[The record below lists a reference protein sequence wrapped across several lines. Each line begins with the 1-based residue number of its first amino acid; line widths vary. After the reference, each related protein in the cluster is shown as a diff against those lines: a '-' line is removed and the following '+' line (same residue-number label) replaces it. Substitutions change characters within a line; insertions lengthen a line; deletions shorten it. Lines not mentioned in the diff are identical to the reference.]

1 MKRVSLTAVG
11 WAAALVI
18 SSTQA
23 AAAPST
29 LLLHQPS
36 VSAEHIVF
44 VFGGDIWRTD
54 RQGQNPVQLTSQAAA
69 EFAPHVSPD
78 GKLIA
83 FSAAYDGNTDV
94 YVMPIAGGAPQR
106 LTFHPGVDVVNGWSA
121 DGKRVLFAS
130 AREISNSRSNQLYE
144 VALTGGFERKVME
157 AVAYEGTW
165 SADGKR
171 LAYRPY
177 RQANNGSSGWRQH
190 RGGTTTPIWIIDP
203 GTQNFEAVPHVNATD
218 INPIWAG
225 AELVFISDRAD
236 GAANLFAYSPATKTL
251 RQLTRE
257 TQWDVKSASAIG
269 STVVYESGGQ
279 LKELDIATGKGRNI
293 DVSLNPS
300 SPEARVQWKDAMSA
314 ITTAQLSATGKRVIV
329 SARGEVFNVPVK
341 DGGIRNLTN
350 TSGVREK
357 DALWST
363 DGLRV
368 AYISDSGRS
377 HQLVLRD
384 ADGLDKPKT
393 LGLGGSGHFNLLAW
407 SPDAKRLIVQDNHL
421 NLFSV
426 NAADGARRL
435 IATSERRAA
444 FNVAFSADSR
454 WLAYTV
460 TGANHFS
467 QIRLQDLV
475 TGKDQAL
482 TDGLTHADFPVFGKS
497 KTGGKGDEKTSDKA
511 GDDVLYFTASINAG
525 PTRVGLDMS
534 TQERPLRT
542 GLFVAV
548 LTADGKSPLL
558 SRPGDEEAAKK
569 EDKKAAEKK
578 NDKKDDEKDNEKDKK
593 KDDKKAEDKPEI
605 KPIKPVRIDFEGL
618 QQRIVGL
625 PVAARNYDS
634 LAVASD
640 GALLYLEHTQP
651 GISSE
656 PPDAKGEDDATLYRF
671 DFEEREAKALKV
683 GIADFS
689 LSANGKKI
697 LVRSA
702 KGKLEIA
709 DAGEKFAAKP
719 IELGKLRMRVNPR
732 EEWQQIFDETWA
744 MEKDF
749 FYDPKLHGLDWD
761 AVYKRYQPLLA
772 HVQRREDLN
781 ELLVDMIGE
790 LQVGHNRVGGGDV
803 HKEPSAQV
811 GLLGADFRVNDKG
824 VYLIKTILRG
834 DRWNPFLK
842 APLAAPGLGVKEGDA
857 LVAINGRPLDGTTNL
872 FALLENTVDKQTVL
886 TLSSDPTLKITRQIT
901 VEPVAS
907 EARLR
912 QWQWIERNRHY
923 VDQQSGGK
931 VAYVYLPDTAG
942 EGYEHFNRMFF
953 AQIDKQAVIVD
964 DRRNSGG
971 QAANYVTDVLRR
983 PYLSSWKDR
992 DGLIYDTPGGAIYGP
1007 KAMLID
1013 QDAGSGGDFLPYAF
1027 KRLEL
1032 GPLIGKRTWGG
1043 LIGISANPNLI
1054 DGGTLV
1060 VPFFRFYT
1068 PEGQWRVENEGV
1080 APDIDVE
1087 LDPVGVNKGRDS
1099 QLDAAIA
1106 NVLER
1111 LKIYQPAQR
1120 TTAPA
1125 MPTKLGD

>member
-1 MKRVSLTAVG
+1 MTLLQLTAASL
-11 WAAALVI
+11 AAALFI
-18 SSTQA
+18 TPSASA
-23 AAAPST
+23 ANAVPS
-29 LLLHQPS
+29 LLLRQPS
-36 VSAEHIVF
+36 VSAEHLVF
-44 VFGGDIWRTD
+44 VYGGDLWRSD
-54 RQGQNPVQLTSQAAA
+54 RQGRNPVQLTSQAAA
-69 EFAPHVSPD
+69 EFAPHLSPD

-83 FSAAYDGNTDV
+83 FSASYDGNTDV
-94 YVMPIAGGAPQR
+94 YVMPISGGAAER
-106 LTFHPGVDVVNGWSA
+106 LTFHPGADVVNGWSV
-121 DGKRVLFAS
+121 DGQRVLFAS
-130 AREISNSRSNQLYE
+130 AREIANNRSNQLYE
-144 VALTGGFERKVME
+144 VALAGGFERKVME

-165 SADGKR
+165 SPDGKR

-177 RQANNGSSGWRQH
+177 RQAYNGSSGWRQH
-190 RGGTTTPIWIIDP
+190 RGGTTPPIWIIDP
-203 GTQNFEAVPHVNATD
+203 LTQKFEAVPHVNATD
-218 INPIWAG
+218 INPIWVG

-236 GAANLFAYSPATKTL
+236 GAANLFAYSPATKAL

-257 TQWDVKSASAIG
+257 TQWDVKNASAIG
-269 STVVYESGGQ
+269 STVVYEVGGQ
-279 LKELDIATGKGRNI
+279 LKELDVASGKGRPI
-293 DVSLNPS
+293 DVALNPA
-300 SPEARVQWKDAMSA
+300 SPAARVQWKDASPAMTSA
-314 ITTAQLSATGKRVIV
+314 HLSATGKRVLV
-329 SARGEVFNVPVK
+329 SARGEVFSAPVK
-341 DGGIRNLTN
+341 DGSIRNLTN

-357 DALWST
+357 DALWSQ

-368 AYISDSGRS
+368 AYIADAGRK
-377 HQLVLRD
+377 HQLVLRE
-384 ADGLDKPKT
+384 ADGLAKPKT
-393 LGLGGSGHFNLLAW
+393 LSLSLDGGGYFSLLAW
-407 SPDAKRLIVQDNHL
+407 SPDGKRLIVQDNHL

-426 NAADGARRL
+426 NAADGVRRLLATSARRGQ
-435 IATSERRAA
+435 

-467 QIRLQDLV
+467 QIRVQELA

-482 TDGLTHADFPVFGKS
+482 TDGLTHADYPVFASS
-497 KTGGKGDEKTSDKA
+497 KDSGDL
-511 GDDVLYFTASINAG
+511 LYFTASINAG

-534 TQERPLRT
+534 SQERPLRS

-548 LTADGKSPLL
+548 LSADGKSPLL
-558 SRPGDEEAAKK
+558 ARAGDEEAAKK
-569 EDKKAAEKK
+569 DEKTDEKK
-578 NDKKDDEKDNEKDKK
+578 EDKKDDDKA
-593 KDDKKAEDKPEI
+593 DDKADS
-605 KPIKPVRIDFEGL
+605 KPIKPVRIDFDGL

-625 PVAARNYDS
+625 PVAERSYDT
-634 LAVASD
+634 LAVAAD
-640 GALLYLEHTQP
+640 GALFYLERVQP
-651 GISSE
+651 GISNE
-656 PPDAKGEDDATLYRF
+656 PPDAEGDDDATLYRF
-671 DFEEREAKALKV
+671 DFDEREAKSLKV
-683 GIADFS
+683 GIKDFG
-689 LSANGKKI
+689 LSADGKKLLI
-697 LVRSA
+697 RYA

-709 DAGEKFAAKP
+709 DAGEKLAAKP
-719 IELGKLRMRVNPR
+719 LALGQLRMRINPR

-744 MEKDF
+744 MQKEF

-781 ELLVDMIGE
+781 ELLVEMIGE

-803 HKEPSAQV
+803 HKEPSAKV
-811 GLLGADFRVNDKG
+811 GLLGADFRVDDKG
-824 VYLIKTILRG
+824 IYRIKTILRG
-834 DRWNPFLK
+834 DHWNPFLK

-857 LVAINGRPLDGTTNL
+857 LLAINGNSLDGKSNL

-886 TLSSDPTLKITRQIT
+886 TLSSDPTLKLTRQVT

-907 EARLR
+907 ETRLR
-912 QWQWIERNRHY
+912 QWAWIERNRQY
-923 VDQQSGGK
+923 VDKQSGGR

-942 EGYEHFNRMFF
+942 QGYEHFNRMFF
-953 AQIDKQAVIVD
+953 AQIDRQAIIVD
-964 DRRNSGG
+964 DRRNGGG
-971 QAANYVTDVLRR
+971 QAANYVIDVLRR

-1007 KAMLID
+1007 KVMLID

-1043 LIGISANPNLI
+1043 LIGIAANPPLI
-1054 DGGTLV
+1054 DGGALA
-1060 VPFFRFYT
+1060 VPFFRFFT

-1111 LKIYQPAQR
+1111 LKTYQPVQR

-1125 MPTKLGD
+1125 MPTKLGE